1 MFNYYIK
8 QINQLLSLI
17 KFPIIKEWGWVLI
30 VCFFSYVAHLNAST
44 YRHQQIQLLT
54 KRIDDLQT
62 IKSYAQ
68 FLHADYE
75 SKINSLSDPEMVKL
89 LLMKGLGLVKE
100 GQVKVI
106 FEDTAEIQ

>member
-8 QINQLLSLI
+8 QIAALFSLI
-17 KFPIIKEWGWVLI
+17 RFPIIKEWGWVFA

-44 YRHQQIQLLT
+44 YRHHQIQLLT
-54 KRIDDLQT
+54 KRIDDLQAL
-62 IKSYAQ
+62 KSYAQ
-68 FLHADYE
+68 FQHGDFQ

-100 GQVKVI
+100 GQVKVV
-106 FEDTAEIQ
+106 FEDSAQL